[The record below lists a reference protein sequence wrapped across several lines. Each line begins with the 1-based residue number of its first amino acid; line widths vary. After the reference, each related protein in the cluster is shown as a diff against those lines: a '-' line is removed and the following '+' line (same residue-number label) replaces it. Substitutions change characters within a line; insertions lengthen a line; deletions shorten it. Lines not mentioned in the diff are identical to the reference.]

1 MSAFTKDQY
10 AFIVEQLAEGDDAI
24 NIAGAFKVRF
34 KGVNCTVD
42 DVAAA
47 FRDLA
52 SSGWKPHHDA
62 HRLAFETNA
71 PLGSKKFRVAFVD
84 KMARSAASRGAIP
97 EAVRYVELIE
107 KIDSGFF
114 SGKGKA
120 ELAPTPGT
128 DTRPITAIEI
138 LVVDPKPLPDSE
150 SAE

>member
-62 HRLAFETNA
+62 HRLKFEEGA
-71 PLGSKKFRVAFVD
+71 PLASRKYRIAFVD
-84 KMARSAASRGAIP
+84 KLARAQAARGAVN
-97 EAVRYVELIE
+97 EAAKHIELIE
-107 KIDSGFF
+107 KMDSGFYA
-114 SGKGKA
+114 KGSSKD
-120 ELAPTPGT
+120 LPPHPGGGSVDGT
-128 DTRPITAIEI
+128 VTWK
-138 LVVDPKPLPDSE
+138 VVDPEVVS
-150 SAE
+150 